1 MGAESSR
8 PAHSRAQ
15 HYKAAA
21 AAAAADGNASGASL
35 WEGVPPAILWLVQ
48 SQVRLLLTH
57 HASSLLD
64 RPELSLEVDDEDE
77 DEDEDGDAPAAS
89 APRRHGTLQPHEHAI
104 AHAALRDRVIGPRL
118 QRALDR
124 LVPSQLSEAAFWD
137 NFFSHVDVIK
147 VRLVTDYLTAQDGVR
162 SERTTKHEGWV
173 QLYEAMEPE
182 MRADVRQAA
191 ERIAARQK
199 PPPPSAVEL
208 AMGIDSSR
216 SNKRWQPDGEQW
228 LKYVEDGPSDIER
241 VLRAAIAPPPAQ
253 APAADV
259 IAGIK
264 QATVD
269 ISDPPAGAPAAS
281 TAGSTLP
288 GYTPERVLREP
299 LAGGQLSA
307 EEEKD
312 LL

>member
-1 MGAESSR
+1 MRMRTRMRTAT
-8 PAHSRAQ
+8 
-15 HYKAAA
+15 
-21 AAAAADGNASGASL
+21 L
-35 WEGVPPAILWLVQ
+35 
-48 SQVRLLLTH
+48 RLLL
-57 HASSLLD
+57 
-64 RPELSLEVDDEDE
+64 RR
-77 DEDEDGDAPAAS
+77 
-89 APRRHGTLQPHEHAI
+89 RRHGTLQPHEHAI

-118 QRALDR
+118 RRALDR

-312 LL
+312 LLRVATQNFETPSDPLCIPFSLWGDHFSEKERFEQPVDARDEAVGVHFVMAVASGFAVS